1 MTLLKMVLSVV
12 LDAKLMLILTLFLQ
26 MKVVKLHVTYV
37 GITILMFLLITS
49 ALSMSMV
56 RDSMQINVMN

>member
-1 MTLLKMVLSVV
+1 MVLSVV

-37 GITILMFLLITS
+37 AITILMFLLITS

-56 RDSMQINVMN
+56 KDSMQTNVMN

>member
-1 MTLLKMVLSVV
+1 MVLSVV

-37 GITILMFLLITS
+37 VITILMFLLITS

-56 RDSMQINVMN
+56 KDWMQTNVMN

>member
-1 MTLLKMVLSVV
+1 MTSLKMVLSVV

-37 GITILMFLLITS
+37 VITILMFLLITS

-56 RDSMQINVMN
+56 KDWMQINVMN

>member
-1 MTLLKMVLSVV
+1 MVLSVV

-26 MKVVKLHVTYV
+26 MKVIKLHVTYV
-37 GITILMFLLITS
+37 VITIPMFLLITS

-56 RDSMQINVMN
+56 KDSMQTNVMN

>member
-1 MTLLKMVLSVV
+1 MVLSVV
-12 LDAKLMLILTLFLQ
+12 PDAKLMLILTLFLQ

-37 GITILMFLLITS
+37 VITILMFLLITS

-56 RDSMQINVMN
+56 KDSMQINVMN